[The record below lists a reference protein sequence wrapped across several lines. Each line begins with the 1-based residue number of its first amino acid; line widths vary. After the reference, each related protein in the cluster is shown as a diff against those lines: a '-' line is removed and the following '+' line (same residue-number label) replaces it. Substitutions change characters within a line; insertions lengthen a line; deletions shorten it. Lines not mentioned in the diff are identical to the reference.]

1 MSYELSTTRKSLSKQ
16 IDKLHWLLYEN
27 HDELKKVIELAF
39 GLEVISIDA
48 ENDEIV
54 FNNDESALRD
64 RAFVGQFLCVDDI
77 SRFQQPG
84 YPSEIVRYI
93 EDHNDYP
100 DDVVPWQP
108 FEHYAAGILLNDF
121 YNAS

>member
-16 IDKLHWLLYEN
+16 IDKLHWMLYEN
-27 HDELKKVIELAF
+27 HDQLKKAIELAF
-39 GLEVISIDA
+39 SLEVISIDA

-64 RAFVGQFLCVDDI
+64 REFVGRFLCIDDLDK
-77 SRFQQPG
+77 FQAPG

-93 EDHNDYP
+93 EEHSAYP
-100 DDVVPWQP
+100 DDTIPWQP
-108 FEHYAAGILLNDF
+108 FEHYEADMLLNDF